1 MDRVSRCY
9 NSRMGRPITTIGS
22 GNDEVG
28 VSSDVLGVAWQK
40 LERHRYM
47 TSNTTYIE
55 TDDKAGIVDMYHPTT
70 PDKPYING
78 QARYAS
84 HLVLLQHECERIS
97 GRLIEHYIAG
107 TLHITDKNVLGS
119 FLRTLDIG
127 TSIYTYEFEA
137 PDEIG
142 MPCTSKLNEEST
154 RHVRMGVVDYLS
166 LVDTSEDGARQN
178 ADRLARRL
186 EARWDV

>member
-1 MDRVSRCY
+1 M
-9 NSRMGRPITTIGS
+9 
-22 GNDEVG
+22 
-28 VSSDVLGVAWQK
+28 LGVAWQK
-40 LERHRYM
+40 LERYRFM
-47 TSNTTYIE
+47 TSNTTYID
-55 TDDKAGIVDMYHPTT
+55 TDDEAGVVDMYHPTT

-84 HLVLLQHECERIS
+84 HLGLLQDECERIS
-97 GRLIEHYIAG
+97 GGLIEQYIAG

-119 FLRTLDIG
+119 FLRALDLG
-127 TSIYTYEFEA
+127 TSIYTYEFGA
-137 PDEIG
+137 PNEIG

-154 RHVRMGVVDYLS
+154 RRARMGVVDYLS
-166 LVDTSEDGARQN
+166 LVDISEDGARQN